1 MICADELLSPCERWG
16 CYWWPL
22 PIILTLTYSSWYSF
36 REAKQLERVQLVSTG
51 LATATINSYRILE
64 ISILG
69 SSNFGNLTVVLF
81 KLSIKKLQWASI
93 FQQHAFLFTAGISLL
108 TQYFWHKFYHIS
120 EYITILIPLKAM
132 PFPFF
137 SVPILSTSLC
147 IFIPY
152 LILTCCRWHAKGKSN
167 TIITV

>member
-1 MICADELLSPCERWG
+1 MICARHELLSPCERWG
-16 CYWWPL
+16 CYWWLL
-22 PIILTLTYSSWYSF
+22 PIILTLMYSGWYSF
-36 REAKQLERVQLVSTG
+36 QEAKQLERVQLVSTRPRYRYY
-51 LATATINSYRILE
+51 SYRILE

-81 KLSIKKLQWASI
+81 KLRIKKLQWASI

-137 SVPILSTSLC
+137 V
-147 IFIPY
+147 FQY
-152 LILTCCRWHAKGKSN
+152 
-167 TIITV
+167 